1 VTLSGHRISPQ
12 NRQFAHRRPP
22 SPHSPRLKQTAG
34 GATVADPKTGCGGRR
49 RGGHGPAGGG
59 DGGGPERGGVR
70 GVTEAGAGAWS
81 TLDS

>member
-1 VTLSGHRISPQ
+1 
-12 NRQFAHRRPP
+12 
-22 SPHSPRLKQTAG
+22 LKQTAG